1 MPNIYWAQTD
11 QLVHFANACLTRRC
25 GNPLAVRCAIQGK
38 TFARERRLLVY
49 RAANPRMSFDYRYRL
64 TAAKYRCTGLS
75 ADKSNQFASTTTLAR
90 QML

>member
-1 MPNIYWAQTD
+1 LP
-11 QLVHFANACLTRRC
+11 
-25 GNPLAVRCAIQGK
+25 
-38 TFARERRLLVY
+38 VY
-49 RAANPRMSFDYRYRL
+49 RAANPRMSFDYWYRL